1 MERPP
6 EFQVYEIQHRKPHSI
21 QWLKTSMRVGISILT
36 PTCNV
41 TQVGKKNELLQDSFF
56 REVQFSLRKRM

>member
-1 MERPP
+1 MLNFMKYNTENPITSSGLKP
-6 EFQVYEIQHRKPHSI
+6 EGWDIHFDPH
-21 QWLKTSMRVGISILT
+21 
-36 PTCNV
+36 NV